1 MKILD
6 NTKSLSTLVSDN
18 SNGLGQI
25 QPLTC
30 TVTEELNGIYELDFT
45 VNVNDKHYNDLK
57 NSGLVKVTVG
67 DGSEQIFRIYKIDEP
82 INMIS
87 SVHCQHITYDLSKVV
102 VKPFTATGAAN
113 IKNQLVSNMLGSY
126 PFSTWTDITN
136 TTSTFTNDI
145 PRYFRE
151 CLGGYE
157 GSVLD
162 VLRPEYEWD
171 NLTVKLHARRG
182 ADNGVRISYGKNLI
196 DYSQEQNNENVYD
209 GVYGYAVVD
218 EVTYKADSY
227 YNKTGATYPRILNV
241 DFSSDYESGQVP
253 TSAELLQKATTYAQ
267 NNSIEVPSI
276 NIKIDFIPLWQT
288 EEYKNILPLER
299 VSLGDTVH
307 VYFDK
312 LNVEASSR
320 VIKTQWN
327 VLTNKYDSIELGDA
341 KANLNT
347 IINDSVSTA
356 VDDAVSQLD
365 IDTSYIESKLDNI
378 TSLIANGLG
387 LRVSTDSQGRIILHN
402 EETIANSQYQYMIT
416 SQGFMMSNDY
426 GQTWNSGWT
435 TSGDAVVNSL
445 ATIVLDALEIHG
457 STITGSV
464 INFGDLTDKYI
475 TAQPYTNGITFDGT
489 GTIRMQPQEAF
500 YINNLTSDGTHYYN
514 RVMMNKNGSVQNN
527 YIEFINY
534 DDLQNYSI
542 ANFIELDAHY
552 YQSSTSEYM
561 NRTIFHNYST
571 ASGTWYEGNYVGLF
585 SYSDRSFM
593 YFYNYKPNVS
603 PDSSTKLIANYWQFT
618 ANSSTNGTYL
628 YNYQLGSNNQANRY
642 QMTSTNTQNNVLII
656 NNKLSSN
663 IMANQ
668 VSLQTI
674 SSGNYM
680 SFANLKSAT
689 EVTTNPGEADYGNR
703 IAMQA
708 TSTSNAMYISNYRPT
723 VDSTLLANRMTFT
736 GTPTGGGSTNSVAIY
751 NYDVDGPNLANS
763 FSMSKSSSTNN
774 VTINVNRGGQNVAFI
789 TMMKSSSNV
798 VSVDIGTTTVPSY
811 EYKGAQIHFRSDGVI
826 NISGVKVQFNGTDK
840 WA

>member
-6 NTKSLSTLVSDN
+6 NTKSLSTLVSDT

-25 QPLTC
+25 QPLSC
-30 TVTEELNGIYELDFT
+30 VVTEELNGIYELDFT

-67 DGSEQIFRIYKIDEP
+67 DGSEQIFRVFKVDEP
-82 INMIS
+82 IAMIS
-87 SVHCQHITYDLSKVV
+87 SFHAQHITYDLSKVV
-102 VKPFTATGAAN
+102 VKPFTATGAVN

-241 DFSSDYESGQVP
+241 DFSSDYESGQIP
-253 TSAELLQKATTYAQ
+253 TPSDLLQKATTYAQ

-327 VLTNKYDSIELGDA
+327 VLTEKYDSIELGDA

-347 IINDSVSTA
+347 IISDSISTA
-356 VDDAVSQLD
+356 VDEAVSNMD
-365 IDTSYIESKLDNI
+365 IDVGYIEEDLNNLADLI
-378 TSLIANGLG
+378 TNGLG
-387 LRVSTDSQGRIILHN
+387 LFVTRDVLIDGSERIVLHNKPDVATSDVLYYIGANGLVVSTDG
-402 EETIANSQYQYMIT
+402 
-416 SQGFMMSNDY
+416 
-426 GQTWNSGWT
+426 GQTWNAGFDSQGN
-435 TSGDAVVNSL
+435 AYFNAL
-445 ATIVLDALEIHG
+445 AANIIRALQIYG
-457 STITGSV
+457 STIT
-464 INFGDLTDKYI
+464 FGDINDKYI
-475 TAQPYTNGITFDGT
+475 TASVYSIDNVAQGVSFDGS
-489 GTIRMQPQEAF
+489 GTVRFRPQEQF
-500 YINNLTSDGTHYYN
+500 LVYN
-514 RVMMNKNGSVQNN
+514 KDPVTNKNYNMIVMNKSGSASQSYV
-527 YIEFINY
+527 ELANY
-534 DDLQNYSI
+534 DDLHNFAMANYLEMDSHAGANNDTNQFYFGNYDTRSGSMVNGNSI
-542 ANFIELDAHY
+542 VMLSSPTTKYVQLNNRQLNNGNNANFLGLSANAEKHELSFFN
-552 YQSSTSEYM
+552 YQFGQT
-561 NRTIFHNYST
+561 
-571 ASGTWYEGNYVGLF
+571 
-585 SYSDRSFM
+585 D
-593 YFYNYKPNVS
+593 K
-603 PDSSTKLIANYWQFT
+603 T
-618 ANSSTNGTYL
+618 ANWV
-628 YNYQLGSNNQANRY
+628 QLL
-642 QMTSTNTQNNVLII
+642 TD
-656 NNKLSSN
+656 
-663 IMANQ
+663 
-668 VSLQTI
+668 
-674 SSGNYM
+674 SSGN
-680 SFANLKSAT
+680 SLN
-689 EVTTNPGEADYGNR
+689 
-703 IAMQA
+703 
-708 TSTSNAMYISNYRPT
+708 
-723 VDSTLLANRMTFT
+723 
-736 GTPTGGGSTNSVAIY
+736 IY
-751 NYDVDGPNLANS
+751 NYDYSNSTVTNSMEMASTKVTTLWSSNDLRLRSAGAVRIYANYTRT
-763 FSMSKSSSTNN
+763 MSNQNDYTVTNGGTQDIWIGGYTVKLQMSSSGKLSLYWGSKRFNITAPS
-774 VTINVNRGGQNVAFI
+774 INVGASANL
-789 TMMKSSSNV
+789 
-798 VSVDIGTTTVPSY
+798 TVTR
-811 EYKGAQIHFRSDGVI
+811 E
-826 NISGVKVQFNGTDK
+826 N
-840 WA
+840 

>member
-6 NTKSLSTLVSDN
+6 NTKSLSTLVADN

-25 QPLTC
+25 QPLSC
-30 TVTEELNGIYELDFT
+30 VVTEELNGIYELDFT
-45 VNVNDKHYNDLK
+45 VNVNDRHYADLK

-102 VKPFTATGAAN
+102 VKPFTATGAVN
-113 IKNQLVSNMLGSY
+113 IKNQLVANMLGSY
-126 PFSTWTDITN
+126 PFSTWTDISN

-182 ADNGVRISYGKNLI
+182 SDNGVRISYGKNLI

-227 YNKTGATYPRILNV
+227 FNKTGATYPRILNV

-276 NIKIDFIPLWQT
+276 NIKIEFVPLWQT

-320 VIKTQWN
+320 VIKTEWN

-356 VDDAVSQLD
+356 VDEAVSNMD
-365 IDTSYIESKLDNI
+365 IDVGYIEDDLNDMAKLI
-378 TSLIANGLG
+378 INGLG
-387 LRVSTDSQGRIILHN
+387 LYFTRESLPSGGYRFYLHN
-402 EETIANSQYQYMIT
+402 EPQLADSDVRYYMSASGLMVT
-416 SQGFMMSNDY
+416 TDG
-426 GQTWNSGWT
+426 GQTWT
-435 TSGDAVVNSL
+435 TGYNPQTGEMILQALS
-445 ATIVLDALEIHG
+445 TITLRALEIYG
-457 STITGSV
+457 STIT
-464 INFGDLTDKYI
+464 FGDINDKYI
-475 TAQPYTNGITFDGT
+475 TASVYSSNNVAQGVSFDGS
-489 GTIRMQPQEAF
+489 GTVRFQPQEQF
-500 YINNLTSDGTHYYN
+500 IVYN
-514 RVMMNKNGSVQNN
+514 KTVGSNSNYNTFVMNKNGSASQNS
-527 YIEFINY
+527 ISLTNY
-534 DDLQNYSI
+534 DDQNSYRS
-542 ANFIELDAHY
+542 ANYINLNAHY
-552 YQSSTSEYM
+552 NSTSNLLSIMNRDTINNVNANSYSLSANGSSTIITMLNNKAGTSSNANVFSLRSDGRNNAFYFRNYQYENPTTIGNEVYAETTTARNYM
-561 NRTIFHNYST
+561 RLINISM
-571 ASGTWYEGNYVGLF
+571 G
-585 SYSDRSFM
+585 
-593 YFYNYKPNVS
+593 
-603 PDSSTKLIANYWQFT
+603 SSATNWANQIEFF
-618 ANSSTNGTYL
+618 AKTNGNEL
-628 YNYQLGSNNQANRY
+628 ILNNYNQSAVPKNY
-642 QMTSTNTQNNVLII
+642 I
-656 NNKLSSN
+656 KLSSIDN
-663 IMANQ
+663 MIHMYSSSDIYIQSGGAVRINSSNTQ
-668 VSLQTI
+668 DVTI
-674 SSGNYM
+674 SSADSLKLSYSKLYFNGERR
-680 SFANLKSAT
+680 NLQF
-689 EVTTNPGEADYGNR
+689 G
-703 IAMQA
+703 
-708 TSTSNAMYISNYRPT
+708 
-723 VDSTLLANRMTFT
+723 
-736 GTPTGGGSTNSVAIY
+736 
-751 NYDVDGPNLANS
+751 
-763 FSMSKSSSTNN
+763 
-774 VTINVNRGGQNVAFI
+774 
-789 TMMKSSSNV
+789 
-798 VSVDIGTTTVPSY
+798 
-811 EYKGAQIHFRSDGVI
+811 SDGIVRWT
-826 NISGVKVQFNGTDK
+826 S
-840 WA
+840 

>member
-6 NTKSLSTLVSDN
+6 NTKSLSTLVSDT

-25 QPLTC
+25 QPLSC
-30 TVTEELNGIYELDFT
+30 VVTEELNGIYELDFT
-45 VNVNDKHYNDLK
+45 VNVNDRHYADLK

-102 VKPFTATGAAN
+102 VKPFTATGAVN

-182 ADNGVRISYGKNLI
+182 SDNGVRISYGKNLI

-320 VIKTQWN
+320 VIKTEWN

-356 VDDAVSQLD
+356 VDEAVSDLD
-365 IDTSYIESKLDNI
+365 IDVGWLDTKAENMFK
-378 TSLIANGLG
+378 LIANGVG
-387 LRVSTDSQGRIILHN
+387 LHITKDSQGRIILHN
-402 EETIANSQYQYMIT
+402 DEDITRSKYQYMIT
-416 SQGFMMSNDY
+416 AQGFMMSDDY
-426 GQTWNSGWT
+426 GQEGSWRSGWT
-435 TSGDAVVNSL
+435 TSGDAYMNSL
-445 ATIVLDALEIHG
+445 
-457 STITGSV
+457 STITLRALDIYGATINGTV
-464 INFGDLTDKYI
+464 INFGDLSDKYI
-475 TAQPYTNGITFDGT
+475 TAQVYTDTNDIPQGVTFDGS
-489 GTIRMQPQEAF
+489 GTVRFRPQTEFLVQNIDADENVF
-500 YINNLTSDGTHYYN
+500 NYFDMHHQSNQNKVNLYNYKYDDTSKSANFISMISNAVNQVFTIGNKNKNVATNPNANQIHMGSFTYSTSMTLSNNNYNAELSSNSLELRSESTFNRTYLRNYTLNGTYNANEFKMVCDSTDGNSISLVNKNNANNIINELQMKSDGT
-514 RVMMNKNGSVQNN
+514 
-527 YIEFINY
+527 
-534 DDLQNYSI
+534 
-542 ANFIELDAHY
+542 
-552 YQSSTSEYM
+552 
-561 NRTIFHNYST
+561 
-571 ASGTWYEGNYVGLF
+571 
-585 SYSDRSFM
+585 
-593 YFYNYKPNVS
+593 
-603 PDSSTKLIANYWQFT
+603 
-618 ANSSTNGTYL
+618 
-628 YNYQLGSNNQANRY
+628 
-642 QMTSTNTQNNVLII
+642 
-656 NNKLSSN
+656 
-663 IMANQ
+663 
-668 VSLQTI
+668 
-674 SSGNYM
+674 
-680 SFANLKSAT
+680 
-689 EVTTNPGEADYGNR
+689 
-703 IAMQA
+703 
-708 TSTSNAMYISNYRPT
+708 
-723 VDSTLLANRMTFT
+723 TLLH
-736 GTPTGGGSTNSVAIY
+736 
-751 NYDVDGPNLANS
+751 
-763 FSMSKSSSTNN
+763 SSSTI
-774 VTINVNRGGQNVAFI
+774 TIKGDGRIDINSAGNQDLRLISADDIHINPQGFIEVNGIYIYFSGGYVRYTSTRSEAI
-789 TMMKSSSNV
+789 PTGYSSAS
-798 VSVDIGTTTVPSY
+798 
-811 EYKGAQIHFRSDGVI
+811 
-826 NISGVKVQFNGTDK
+826 
-840 WA
+840 

>member
-6 NTKSLSTLVSDN
+6 NTKSLSTLVADT

-30 TVTEELNGIYELDFT
+30 VVTEELNGIYELDFT

-102 VKPFTATGAAN
+102 VKPFTATGAVN
-113 IKNQLVSNMLGSY
+113 IKNQLVANMLGSY
-126 PFSTWTDITN
+126 PFSTWTDISN

-157 GSVLD
+157 GSILD

-182 ADNGVRISYGKNLI
+182 SDNGVRISYGKNLI

-347 IINDSVSTA
+347 IISDSISTA

-365 IDTSYIESKLDNI
+365 IDTSYIESKLNNI

-387 LRVSTDSQGRIILHN
+387 LRISTDSQGRIILHN

-416 SQGFMMSNDY
+416 SQGFVMSNDY

-445 ATIVLDALEIHG
+445 ATIVLNALEIHG

-475 TAQPYTNGITFDGT
+475 TAKPYSSGITFDGT
-489 GTIRMQPQEAF
+489 GTIRMQPQEYF
-500 YINNLTSDGTHYYN
+500 YVNNLASDGTHMYN
-514 RVMMNKNGSVQNN
+514 QFIMNKQGSTYNSN
-527 YIEFINY
+527 YVELINR
-534 DDLQNYSI
+534 DDTQNYLL
-542 ANFIELDAHY
+542 ANFIEMDAHY
-552 YQSSTSEYM
+552 NADNTIS
-561 NRTIFHNYST
+561 NRIFFRNYST
-571 ASGTWYEGNYVGLF
+571 ATGTQCQGNYIILSAF
-585 SYSDRSFM
+585 SNSNSM
-593 YFYNYKPNVS
+593 YLNNFKPNQAVS
-603 PDSSTKLIANYWQFT
+603 ASTVYRANHLMFDSSTTSNSTGISNFSYNAERT
-618 ANSSTNGTYL
+618 ANSIYMKSD
-628 YNYQLGSNNQANRY
+628 AD
-642 QMTSTNTQNNVLII
+642 
-656 NNKLSSN
+656 
-663 IMANQ
+663 
-668 VSLQTI
+668 
-674 SSGNYM
+674 GNYINIRNYA
-680 SFANLKSAT
+680 SDSSLVANSIKLESSQITTIWSRNDLRLRSAGA
-689 EVTTNPGEADYGNR
+689 VR
-703 IAMQA
+703 IHANVYEDGTQGSA
-708 TSTSNAMYISNYRPT
+708 GQDVYISGKT
-723 VDSTLLANRMTFT
+723 IKLIKQ
-736 GTPTGGGSTNSVAIY
+736 GGSDAYFSLYTDGTETGKRY
-751 NYDVDGPNLANS
+751 NIVIPSL
-763 FSMSKSSSTNN
+763 
-774 VTINVNRGGQNVAFI
+774 NVNQTGNLQVTRVN
-789 TMMKSSSNV
+789 
-798 VSVDIGTTTVPSY
+798 
-811 EYKGAQIHFRSDGVI
+811 
-826 NISGVKVQFNGTDK
+826 
-840 WA
+840 

>member
-6 NTKSLSTLVSDN
+6 NTKSLSTLVADN

-25 QPLTC
+25 QPLSC
-30 TVTEELNGIYELDFT
+30 VVTEELNGIYELDFT

-102 VKPFTATGAAN
+102 VKPFTATGAVN

-218 EVTYKADSY
+218 EQTYKADSY

-241 DFSSDYESGQVP
+241 DFSSDYESGQIP
-253 TSAELLQKATTYAQ
+253 TPSELLQKATTYAQ

-312 LNVEASSR
+312 LNVEASAR
-320 VIKTQWN
+320 VIKTEWN

-356 VDDAVSQLD
+356 VDEAVSNMD
-365 IDTSYIESKLDNI
+365 IDVGYIEEDLNDMAKLI
-378 TSLIANGLG
+378 INGLG
-387 LRVSTDSQGRIILHN
+387 LYFTRESLPSGGYRFYLHN
-402 EETIANSQYQYMIT
+402 EPQLADSDVRYYMSASGLMVT
-416 SQGFMMSNDY
+416 TDG
-426 GQTWNSGWT
+426 GQTWT
-435 TSGDAVVNSL
+435 TGYNPQTGEMILQALS
-445 ATIVLDALEIHG
+445 TITLRALEIYG
-457 STITGSV
+457 STIT
-464 INFGDLTDKYI
+464 FGDINDKYI
-475 TAQPYTNGITFDGT
+475 TASVYSDSQDNPLGVSFDGSGT
-489 GTIRMQPQEAF
+489 TRFKPQTEFLVQNVDANDNVYNYFDIRHQSNQNRIRLYNYKFDDTTLEANSLSMISNTVNNVFTLANKNKNLTENPSSNTITLASYTAQNAMFLTNYKYNLATSTRANSITLSHTNTYTQANVSNYNFNGDYYGNYLIMNSNATQNYSSLWNGNYNAENKVANQLSLSSYSTTGNSVLLKNCDSNGGTINELEMK
-500 YINNLTSDGTHYYN
+500 SDGTTLLHSTSTITLKGDG
-514 RVMMNKNGSVQNN
+514 R
-527 YIEFINY
+527 IDINSAGNQDLRLISA
-534 DDLQNYSI
+534 DDIHINPQG
-542 ANFIELDAHY
+542 FIEVNGIY
-552 YQSSTSEYM
+552 IYFSGGYVRYTTTRSEA
-561 NRTIFHNYST
+561 I
-571 ASGTWYEGNYVGLF
+571 
-585 SYSDRSFM
+585 
-593 YFYNYKPNVS
+593 
-603 PDSSTKLIANYWQFT
+603 
-618 ANSSTNGTYL
+618 
-628 YNYQLGSNNQANRY
+628 
-642 QMTSTNTQNNVLII
+642 
-656 NNKLSSN
+656 
-663 IMANQ
+663 
-668 VSLQTI
+668 
-674 SSGNYM
+674 
-680 SFANLKSAT
+680 
-689 EVTTNPGEADYGNR
+689 
-703 IAMQA
+703 
-708 TSTSNAMYISNYRPT
+708 
-723 VDSTLLANRMTFT
+723 
-736 GTPTGGGSTNSVAIY
+736 PTGY
-751 NYDVDGPNLANS
+751 
-763 FSMSKSSSTNN
+763 SSAS
-774 VTINVNRGGQNVAFI
+774 
-789 TMMKSSSNV
+789 
-798 VSVDIGTTTVPSY
+798 
-811 EYKGAQIHFRSDGVI
+811 
-826 NISGVKVQFNGTDK
+826 
-840 WA
+840 

>member
-6 NTKSLSTLVSDN
+6 NTKSLSTLVADT

-30 TVTEELNGIYELDFT
+30 VVTEELNGIYELDFT

-102 VKPFTATGAAN
+102 VKPFTATGAVN
-113 IKNQLVSNMLGSY
+113 IKNQLVANMLGSY

-171 NLTVKLHARRG
+171 NLTVKMYARRG
-182 ADNGVRISYGKNLI
+182 ADNGVRIYYGKNLI

-253 TSAELLQKATTYAQ
+253 TANELLQKATTYAQ

-320 VIKTQWN
+320 VIKTEWN
-327 VLTNKYDSIELGDA
+327 VLTQKYDSIELGDA

-347 IINDSVSTA
+347 IINDSVTTA

-365 IDTSYIESKLDNI
+365 IDTSYIESKLTNI

-387 LRVSTDSQGRIILHN
+387 LRVSTDSQNRIILHN

-445 ATIVLDALEIHG
+445 ATIVLNALEING

-464 INFGDLTDKYI
+464 INFGDLSDKYI
-475 TAQPYTNGITFDGT
+475 TAQVYNNSSNVPQGVSFDGS
-489 GTIRMQPQEAF
+489 GTVRFQPQEQFIVNNKAVGSNSNYNVLSMGNNASAG
-500 YINNLTSDGTHYYN
+500 YITLT
-514 RVMMNKNGSVQNN
+514 
-527 YIEFINY
+527 NY
-534 DDLQNYSI
+534 DDLHSYQIANWFYFYSHYGTNSTTNVVGMANYETSTGTRYSANSLYMTATPTQNELTILNYKIGSADQ
-542 ANFIELDAHY
+542 ANFIHLLA
-552 YQSSTSEYM
+552 QSSSITTQILNRNFSNSSYRANYIYM
-561 NRTIFHNYST
+561 N
-571 ASGTWYEGNYVGLF
+571 ASATE
-585 SYSDRSFM
+585 
-593 YFYNYKPNVS
+593 
-603 PDSSTKLIANYWQFT
+603 
-618 ANSSTNGTYL
+618 
-628 YNYQLGSNNQANRY
+628 
-642 QMTSTNTQNNVLII
+642 
-656 NNKLSSN
+656 NKLSIYN
-663 IMANQ
+663 CA
-668 VSLQTI
+668 L
-674 SSGNYM
+674 
-680 SFANLKSAT
+680 
-689 EVTTNPGEADYGNR
+689 
-703 IAMQA
+703 
-708 TSTSNAMYISNYRPT
+708 
-723 VDSTLLANRMTFT
+723 DSE
-736 GTPTGGGSTNSVAIY
+736 TPTNSIVMAS
-751 NYDVDGPNLANS
+751 DL
-763 FSMSKSSSTNN
+763 
-774 VTINVNRGGQNVAFI
+774 
-789 TMMKSSSNV
+789 
-798 VSVDIGTTTVPSY
+798 TTTVWSQNDLRLRS
-811 EYKGAQIHFRSDGVI
+811 KGAIRVFANHTAGAPTGDYINYATGDQDTYIGGYSVKLQCVNRIYLYYGNTRYYLTCNSGDGLVHCT
-826 NISGVKVQFNGTDK
+826 Q
-840 WA
+840 A

>member
-6 NTKSLSTLVSDN
+6 NTKSLSTLVADN

-25 QPLTC
+25 QPLSC
-30 TVTEELNGIYELDFT
+30 VVTEELNGIYELDFT

-102 VKPFTATGAAN
+102 VKPFTATGAVN

-218 EVTYKADSY
+218 EQTYKADSY

-241 DFSSDYESGQVP
+241 DFSSDYESGQIP
-253 TSAELLQKATTYAQ
+253 TPSELLQKATTYAQ

-312 LNVEASSR
+312 LNVEASAR
-320 VIKTQWN
+320 VIKTEWN

-356 VDDAVSQLD
+356 VDEAVSDLD
-365 IDTSYIESKLDNI
+365 IDVGWLDTKAENMFK
-378 TSLIANGLG
+378 LIANGVG
-387 LRVSTDSQGRIILHN
+387 LHITKDSAGRIILHN
-402 EETIANSQYQYMIT
+402 EEDISQSKYQYMIT
-416 SQGFMMSNDY
+416 AQGFMMSDDY
-426 GQTWNSGWT
+426 GQEGSWRSGWT
-435 TSGDAVVNSL
+435 TSGDAYMNSL
-445 ATIVLDALEIHG
+445 STITLRALEIYG
-457 STITGSV
+457 SYIYGTDVQGSR
-464 INFGDLTDKYI
+464 IIFGDPNDTSGKYI
-475 TAQPYTNGITFDGT
+475 TAQQYDADGDTNYDGVSFDGT
-489 GTIRMQPQEAF
+489 GYVRFQPQEQF
-500 YINNLTSDGTHYYN
+500 IVNNLDGNSNLLNEFVMGSSGNNSTPFITLKNYDPTNDALANAINMDTRLQDTQSNYYN
-514 RVMMNKNGSVQNN
+514 QLSLENYETTTGTEILGNRVVLKALASTNKISLEN
-527 YIEFINY
+527 YQIG
-534 DDLQNYSI
+534 
-542 ANFIELDAHY
+542 
-552 YQSSTSEYM
+552 SSTQLANEFSMYQNSSNNNRMITLANHALTSGGYDYM
-561 NRTIFHNYST
+561 PNQVQIST
-571 ASGTWYEGNYVGLF
+571 NANNSKNQI
-585 SYSDRSFM
+585 M
-593 YFYNYKPNVS
+593 FYNYK
-603 PDSSTKLIANYWQFT
+603 Y
-618 ANSSTNGTYL
+618 
-628 YNYQLGSNNQANRY
+628 GSQSQAN
-642 QMTSTNTQNNVLII
+642 V
-656 NNKLSSN
+656 
-663 IMANQ
+663 
-668 VSLQTI
+668 I
-674 SSGNYM
+674 SMEGTPMNGGG
-680 SFANLKSAT
+680 T
-689 EVTTNPGEADYGNR
+689 NR
-703 IAMQA
+703 IE
-708 TSTSNAMYISNYRPT
+708 IS
-723 VDSTLLANRMTFT
+723 
-736 GTPTGGGSTNSVAIY
+736 
-751 NYDVDGPNLANS
+751 NYDVDGGNVSNV
-763 FSMSKSSSTNN
+763 FTMSKSTSENH
-774 VTINVNRGGQNVAFI
+774 IQLKLNRGGS
-789 TMMKSSSNV
+789 T
-798 VSVDIGTTTVPSY
+798 IG
-811 EYKGAQIHFRSDGVI
+811 QIHMQKASDNVI
-826 NISGVKVQFNGTDK
+826 SISLQINGSSTYGYTGCSIRLNTNGQVQINGNTLSFSGGYVRYS
-840 WA
+840 

>member
-25 QPLTC
+25 QPLSC

-102 VKPFTATGAAN
+102 VKPFTATGAVN

-182 ADNGVRISYGKNLI
+182 SDNGVRISYGKNLI

-320 VIKTQWN
+320 VIKTVWN

-347 IINDSVSTA
+347 IISDSVSTA
-356 VDDAVSQLD
+356 VDEAVSNMD
-365 IDTSYIESKLDNI
+365 IDVGYIEDDLNDMAKLI
-378 TSLIANGLG
+378 INGLG
-387 LRVSTDSQGRIILHN
+387 LYFTRESLPSGGYRFYLHN
-402 EETIANSQYQYMIT
+402 APQLADSDVRYYMSASGLMVT
-416 SQGFMMSNDY
+416 TDG
-426 GQTWNSGWT
+426 GQTWT
-435 TSGDAVVNSL
+435 TGYNPQTGEMILQALS
-445 ATIVLDALEIHG
+445 TITLRALEIYG
-457 STITGSV
+457 STIT
-464 INFGDLTDKYI
+464 FGDINDKYI
-475 TAQPYTNGITFDGT
+475 TASVYTDSQDNPLGVSFDGSGT
-489 GTIRMQPQEAF
+489 TRFKPQTEFSVQNVDANDNVYNYFDIRHQSNQNRIRLYNYKFDDTTLEANSLSMISNTVNNVFTLANKNKNLTENPSSNTITLASYTAQNAMFLTNYKYNLATSTRANSITLSHTNTYTQANVSNYNFNGDYYGNYLIMNSNATQNYSSLWNGNYNAENKVANQLSLSSYSTTGNSVLLKNCDSNGGTINELEMK
-500 YINNLTSDGTHYYN
+500 SDGTTLLHSTSTITLKGDG
-514 RVMMNKNGSVQNN
+514 R
-527 YIEFINY
+527 IDINSAGNQDLRLISA
-534 DDLQNYSI
+534 DDIHINPQG
-542 ANFIELDAHY
+542 FIEVNGIY
-552 YQSSTSEYM
+552 IYFSGGYVRYTTTRSEA
-561 NRTIFHNYST
+561 I
-571 ASGTWYEGNYVGLF
+571 
-585 SYSDRSFM
+585 
-593 YFYNYKPNVS
+593 
-603 PDSSTKLIANYWQFT
+603 
-618 ANSSTNGTYL
+618 
-628 YNYQLGSNNQANRY
+628 
-642 QMTSTNTQNNVLII
+642 
-656 NNKLSSN
+656 
-663 IMANQ
+663 
-668 VSLQTI
+668 
-674 SSGNYM
+674 
-680 SFANLKSAT
+680 
-689 EVTTNPGEADYGNR
+689 
-703 IAMQA
+703 
-708 TSTSNAMYISNYRPT
+708 
-723 VDSTLLANRMTFT
+723 
-736 GTPTGGGSTNSVAIY
+736 PTGY
-751 NYDVDGPNLANS
+751 
-763 FSMSKSSSTNN
+763 SSAS
-774 VTINVNRGGQNVAFI
+774 
-789 TMMKSSSNV
+789 
-798 VSVDIGTTTVPSY
+798 
-811 EYKGAQIHFRSDGVI
+811 
-826 NISGVKVQFNGTDK
+826 
-840 WA
+840 

>member
-6 NTKSLSTLVSDN
+6 NTKSLSTLVSDT

-25 QPLTC
+25 QPLSC

-45 VNVNDKHYNDLK
+45 VNVNDRHYADLK

-102 VKPFTATGAAN
+102 VKPFTATGAVN

-218 EVTYKADSY
+218 EQTYKADSY

-241 DFSSDYESGQVP
+241 DFSSDYESGQIP
-253 TSAELLQKATTYAQ
+253 TPSELLQKATTYAQ

-356 VDDAVSQLD
+356 VDEAVSNMD
-365 IDTSYIESKLDNI
+365 IDVGYIEEDLNNLADLI
-378 TSLIANGLG
+378 TNGLG
-387 LRVSTDSQGRIILHN
+387 LFVTRDVLIDGSERIVLHNKPRLIDSDVWYYIGANGLVVSTDG
-402 EETIANSQYQYMIT
+402 
-416 SQGFMMSNDY
+416 
-426 GQTWNSGWT
+426 GQTWNAGFDSQGN
-435 TSGDAVVNSL
+435 AYFNAL
-445 ATIVLDALEIHG
+445 AANIIRALQIYG
-457 STITGSV
+457 STIT
-464 INFGDLTDKYI
+464 FGDINDKYI
-475 TAQPYTNGITFDGT
+475 TASVYSIDNVAQGVSFDGS
-489 GTIRMQPQEAF
+489 GTVRFRPQEQF
-500 YINNLTSDGTHYYN
+500 LVYN
-514 RVMMNKNGSVQNN
+514 KDPVTNKNYNMIVMNKSGSASQSYV
-527 YIEFINY
+527 ELANY
-534 DDLQNYSI
+534 DDLHNFAMANYLEMDSHAGANNDTNQFYFGNYDTRSGSMVNGNSI
-542 ANFIELDAHY
+542 VMLSSPTTKYVQLNNRQLNNGNNANFLGLSANAEKHELSFFN
-552 YQSSTSEYM
+552 YQFGQT
-561 NRTIFHNYST
+561 
-571 ASGTWYEGNYVGLF
+571 
-585 SYSDRSFM
+585 D
-593 YFYNYKPNVS
+593 K
-603 PDSSTKLIANYWQFT
+603 T
-618 ANSSTNGTYL
+618 ANWV
-628 YNYQLGSNNQANRY
+628 QLL
-642 QMTSTNTQNNVLII
+642 TD
-656 NNKLSSN
+656 
-663 IMANQ
+663 
-668 VSLQTI
+668 
-674 SSGNYM
+674 SSGN
-680 SFANLKSAT
+680 SLN
-689 EVTTNPGEADYGNR
+689 
-703 IAMQA
+703 
-708 TSTSNAMYISNYRPT
+708 
-723 VDSTLLANRMTFT
+723 
-736 GTPTGGGSTNSVAIY
+736 IY
-751 NYDVDGPNLANS
+751 NYDYSNATVTNSMEMASTKITTLWSSNDLRLRSAGAVRIYANYTRT
-763 FSMSKSSSTNN
+763 MANQNDYTVTNGGTQDIWIGGYTVKLQMSSSGKLSLYWGSKRFNITAPS
-774 VTINVNRGGQNVAFI
+774 INVGASANL
-789 TMMKSSSNV
+789 
-798 VSVDIGTTTVPSY
+798 TVTR
-811 EYKGAQIHFRSDGVI
+811 E
-826 NISGVKVQFNGTDK
+826 N
-840 WA
+840 

>member
-6 NTKSLSTLVSDN
+6 NTKSLSTLVADN

-25 QPLTC
+25 QPLSC
-30 TVTEELNGIYELDFT
+30 VVTEELNGIYELDFT

-102 VKPFTATGAAN
+102 VKPFTATGAVN
-113 IKNQLVSNMLGSY
+113 IKNQLVANMLGSY

-227 YNKTGATYPRILNV
+227 FNKTGATYPRILNV

-356 VDDAVSQLD
+356 VDEAVSNMD
-365 IDTSYIESKLDNI
+365 IDVGYIESDLNDLGKLI
-378 TSLIANGLG
+378 INGLG
-387 LRVSTDSQGRIILHN
+387 LYFTREALPSGGYRFYLHN
-402 EETIANSQYQYMIT
+402 APELADSDVRYYMSASGLMVT
-416 SQGFMMSNDY
+416 TDG
-426 GQTWNSGWT
+426 GQTWT
-435 TSGDAVVNSL
+435 TGYDPQTGEMILQALS
-445 ATIVLDALEIHG
+445 TITLRALEIYG
-457 STITGSV
+457 STIT
-464 INFGDLTDKYI
+464 FGDINDKYI
-475 TAQPYTNGITFDGT
+475 TASVYSDSQDNPLGVSFDGSGT
-489 GTIRMQPQEAF
+489 TRFKPQTEFLVQNVDANDNVYNYFDIHHQSNQNRIRLYNYKFDDTTLEANSLSMTSNTVNNYFSLANKNKNFTENPSSNTITLASYTAQNAMFLTNYKYDLATATRANSITLSHTNTYTQANVSNYNFNGDYYGNYLIMNSNATQNYSSLWNGNYNAENKVANQLSLSSYSTTGNSVLLKNCDSNGGTINELEMK
-500 YINNLTSDGTHYYN
+500 SDGTTLLHSTSTITLKGDG
-514 RVMMNKNGSVQNN
+514 R
-527 YIEFINY
+527 IDINSAGNQDLRLISA
-534 DDLQNYSI
+534 DDIHINPQG
-542 ANFIELDAHY
+542 FIEVNGIY
-552 YQSSTSEYM
+552 IY
-561 NRTIFHNYST
+561 F
-571 ASGTWYEGNYVGLF
+571 SGGYV
-585 SYSDRSFM
+585 
-593 YFYNYKPNVS
+593 
-603 PDSSTKLIANYWQFT
+603 
-618 ANSSTNGTYL
+618 
-628 YNYQLGSNNQANRY
+628 RY
-642 QMTSTNTQNNVLII
+642 TSTR
-656 NNKLSSN
+656 S
-663 IMANQ
+663 
-668 VSLQTI
+668 
-674 SSGNYM
+674 
-680 SFANLKSAT
+680 
-689 EVTTNPGEADYGNR
+689 EA
-703 IAMQA
+703 I
-708 TSTSNAMYISNYRPT
+708 
-723 VDSTLLANRMTFT
+723 
-736 GTPTGGGSTNSVAIY
+736 PTGY
-751 NYDVDGPNLANS
+751 
-763 FSMSKSSSTNN
+763 SSAS
-774 VTINVNRGGQNVAFI
+774 
-789 TMMKSSSNV
+789 
-798 VSVDIGTTTVPSY
+798 
-811 EYKGAQIHFRSDGVI
+811 
-826 NISGVKVQFNGTDK
+826 
-840 WA
+840 

>member
-6 NTKSLSTLVSDN
+6 NTKSLSTLVSDT

-25 QPLTC
+25 QPLSC
-30 TVTEELNGIYELDFT
+30 VVTEELNGIYELDFT
-45 VNVNDKHYNDLK
+45 VNVNDRHYADLK

-102 VKPFTATGAAN
+102 VKPFTATGAVN

-182 ADNGVRISYGKNLI
+182 SDNGVRISYGKNLI

-320 VIKTQWN
+320 VIKTEWN

-356 VDDAVSQLD
+356 VDEAVSDLD
-365 IDTSYIESKLDNI
+365 IDVGWLDTKAENMFK
-378 TSLIANGLG
+378 LIANGVG
-387 LRVSTDSQGRIILHN
+387 LHITKDSQGRIILHN
-402 EETIANSQYQYMIT
+402 DEDITQSKYQYMIT
-416 SQGFMMSNDY
+416 AQGFMMSDDY
-426 GQTWNSGWT
+426 GQEGSWRSGWT
-435 TSGDAVVNSL
+435 TSGDAYMNSL
-445 ATIVLDALEIHG
+445 
-457 STITGSV
+457 STITLRALDIYGATINGTV
-464 INFGDLTDKYI
+464 INFGDLSDKYI
-475 TAQPYTNGITFDGT
+475 TAQVYTDTNDIPQGVTFDGS
-489 GTIRMQPQEAF
+489 GTVRFRPQTEFLVQNIDADENVF
-500 YINNLTSDGTHYYN
+500 NYFDMHHQSNQNKVNLYNYKYDDTSKSANFISMISNAVNQVFTIGNKNKNVATNPNANQIHMGSFTYSTSMTLSNNNYNAELSSNSLELRSESTFNRTYLRNYTLNGTYNANEFKMVCDSTDGNSISLVNKNNANNIINELQMKSDGT
-514 RVMMNKNGSVQNN
+514 
-527 YIEFINY
+527 
-534 DDLQNYSI
+534 
-542 ANFIELDAHY
+542 
-552 YQSSTSEYM
+552 
-561 NRTIFHNYST
+561 
-571 ASGTWYEGNYVGLF
+571 
-585 SYSDRSFM
+585 
-593 YFYNYKPNVS
+593 
-603 PDSSTKLIANYWQFT
+603 
-618 ANSSTNGTYL
+618 
-628 YNYQLGSNNQANRY
+628 
-642 QMTSTNTQNNVLII
+642 
-656 NNKLSSN
+656 
-663 IMANQ
+663 
-668 VSLQTI
+668 
-674 SSGNYM
+674 
-680 SFANLKSAT
+680 
-689 EVTTNPGEADYGNR
+689 
-703 IAMQA
+703 
-708 TSTSNAMYISNYRPT
+708 
-723 VDSTLLANRMTFT
+723 TLLH
-736 GTPTGGGSTNSVAIY
+736 
-751 NYDVDGPNLANS
+751 
-763 FSMSKSSSTNN
+763 SSSTI
-774 VTINVNRGGQNVAFI
+774 TIKGDGRIDINSAGNQDLRLISADDIHINPQGFIEVNGIYIYFSGGYVRYTSTRSEAI
-789 TMMKSSSNV
+789 PTGYSSAS
-798 VSVDIGTTTVPSY
+798 
-811 EYKGAQIHFRSDGVI
+811 
-826 NISGVKVQFNGTDK
+826 
-840 WA
+840 

>member
-6 NTKSLSTLVSDN
+6 NTKSLSTLVSDT

-25 QPLTC
+25 QLLSC
-30 TVTEELNGIYELDFT
+30 VVTEELNGIYELDFT

-102 VKPFTATGAAN
+102 VKPFTATGAVN

-253 TSAELLQKATTYAQ
+253 TSAELLQKATNYAQ

-347 IINDSVSTA
+347 IINDSVTTA
-356 VDDAVSQLD
+356 VDEAVSNMD
-365 IDTSYIESKLDNI
+365 IDVGYIEEDLNNLADLI
-378 TSLIANGLG
+378 TNGLG
-387 LRVSTDSQGRIILHN
+387 LFVTRDVLIDGSERIVLHNKPRLIDSDVWYYIGANGLVVSTDG
-402 EETIANSQYQYMIT
+402 
-416 SQGFMMSNDY
+416 
-426 GQTWNSGWT
+426 GQTWNAGFDSQGN
-435 TSGDAVVNSL
+435 AYFNAL
-445 ATIVLDALEIHG
+445 AANIIRALQIYG
-457 STITGSV
+457 STIT
-464 INFGDLTDKYI
+464 FGDINDKYI
-475 TAQPYTNGITFDGT
+475 TASVYTNTSNVAQGVSFDGS
-489 GTIRMQPQEAF
+489 GTVRFQPQEQF
-500 YINNLTSDGTHYYN
+500 VVNNKAVGSSYN
-514 RVMMNKNGSVQNN
+514 YNQFTMASNGSYSQSYVQL
-527 YIEFINY
+527 INY
-534 DDLQNYSI
+534 DDLHGYPI
-542 ANFIELDAHY
+542 ANYLEMDA
-552 YQSSTSEYM
+552 QTES
-561 NRTIFHNYST
+561 NNDVNQLFF
-571 ASGTWYEGNYVGLF
+571 GNYETSTGTQESGNSVVLRSTPSYKSIYMYNRQAGNGNNANAF
-585 SYSDRSFM
+585 SMLADASKHDLS
-593 YFYNYKPNVS
+593 FYNY
-603 PDSSTKLIANYWQFT
+603 QFGQTEKT
-618 ANSSTNGTYL
+618 ANWVQLITN
-628 YNYQLGSNNQANRY
+628 
-642 QMTSTNTQNNVLII
+642 
-656 NNKLSSN
+656 
-663 IMANQ
+663 
-668 VSLQTI
+668 
-674 SSGNYM
+674 SSGNSLNIYNY
-680 SFANLKSAT
+680 SSSASSITNSMEMAST
-689 EVTTNPGEADYGNR
+689 EVTT
-703 IAMQA
+703 
-708 TSTSNAMYISNYRPT
+708 
-723 VDSTLLANRMTFT
+723 LW
-736 GTPTGGGSTNSVAIY
+736 
-751 NYDVDGPNLANS
+751 
-763 FSMSKSSSTNN
+763 SSSDLRLRSGGAVRIYANYGRTYQNYNDYTVTN
-774 VTINVNRGGQNVAFI
+774 GGTQDVW
-789 TMMKSSSNV
+789 
-798 VSVDIGTTTVPSY
+798 IGGYTVKLQMSASGMLSLYWGSQRFNISVPSISV
-811 EYKGAQIHFRSDGVI
+811 GASANLTVTRA
-826 NISGVKVQFNGTDK
+826 N
-840 WA
+840 

>member
-25 QPLTC
+25 QPLSC

-102 VKPFTATGAAN
+102 VKPFTATGAVN

-227 YNKTGATYPRILNV
+227 FNKTGATYPRILNV

-307 VYFDK
+307 VFFDK

-347 IINDSVSTA
+347 IINDSVTTA
-356 VDDAVSQLD
+356 VDDAVSDLD
-365 IDTSYIESKLDNI
+365 IDVGWLDTKAENMFK
-378 TSLIANGLG
+378 LIANGVG
-387 LRVSTDSQGRIILHN
+387 LHITKDSAGRIILHN
-402 EETIANSQYQYMIT
+402 EEYISRSKYQYMIT
-416 SQGFMMSNDY
+416 AQGFMMSDDY
-426 GQTWNSGWT
+426 GQEGSWRSGWT
-435 TSGDAVVNSL
+435 TSGDAYMNSL
-445 ATIVLDALEIHG
+445 
-457 STITGSV
+457 STITLRALDIYGATINGTV
-464 INFGDLTDKYI
+464 INFGDLADKYI
-475 TAQPYTNGITFDGT
+475 TAKAYNNTSNVPQGITFDGS
-489 GTIRMQPQEAF
+489 GTVRFRPQSEF
-500 YINNLTSDGTHYYN
+500 LVQNVGSNDEVYNYFDMHHQSNQNRIYLENYRYNNTSLLANAITMLSNTNYHSLTIL
-514 RVMMNKNGSVQNN
+514 NKNRNLSEDKN
-527 YIEFINY
+527 
-534 DDLQNYSI
+534 
-542 ANFIELDAHY
+542 ANQIHM
-552 YQSSTSEYM
+552 T
-561 NRTIFHNYST
+561 
-571 ASGTWYEGNYVGLF
+571 V
-585 SYSDRSFM
+585 
-593 YFYNYKPNVS
+593 
-603 PDSSTKLIANYWQFT
+603 SSTKAQML
-618 ANSSTNGTYL
+618 L
-628 YNYQLGSNNQANRY
+628 SNNRY
-642 QMTSTNTQNNVLII
+642 NGDYSGNSMYLQTNASGNTFTVSNYIADSTAIGNQLVLKTESSGSSVEILNKDSSRNNTNSLVMSSDKITTLW
-656 NNKLSSN
+656 SSN
-663 IMANQ
+663 D
-668 VSLQTI
+668 LRLY
-674 SSGNYM
+674 SSGAVRINANTNASGGNTGSSQDIHLTCQTLHVYYYGQI
-680 SFANLKSAT
+680 SFHDGGVSGTRRNL
-689 EVTTNPGEADYGNR
+689 
-703 IAMQA
+703 
-708 TSTSNAMYISNYRPT
+708 
-723 VDSTLLANRMTFT
+723 
-736 GTPTGGGSTNSVAIY
+736 
-751 NYDVDGPNLANS
+751 S
-763 FSMSKSSSTNN
+763 F
-774 VTINVNRGGQNVAFI
+774 G
-789 TMMKSSSNV
+789 
-798 VSVDIGTTTVPSY
+798 
-811 EYKGAQIHFRSDGVI
+811 SDGIVRWT
-826 NISGVKVQFNGTDK
+826 S
-840 WA
+840 

>member
-6 NTKSLSTLVSDN
+6 NTKSLSTLVSDT

-25 QPLTC
+25 QPLSC
-30 TVTEELNGIYELDFT
+30 VVTEELNGIYELDFT

-67 DGSEQIFRIYKIDEP
+67 DGSEQIFRVFKVDEP
-82 INMIS
+82 IAMVS
-87 SVHCQHITYDLSKVV
+87 SFHAQHITYDLSKVV
-102 VKPFTATGAAN
+102 VKPFTATGAVN

-182 ADNGVRISYGKNLI
+182 SDNGVRISYGKNLI

-218 EVTYKADSY
+218 ETTYKADSY

-320 VIKTQWN
+320 VIKTEWN
-327 VLTNKYDSIELGDA
+327 VLTEKYDSIELGDA

-356 VDDAVSQLD
+356 VDEAVSDLD
-365 IDTSYIESKLDNI
+365 IDVGWLDTKAENMFK
-378 TSLIANGLG
+378 LIANGVG
-387 LRVSTDSQGRIILHN
+387 LHITKDSAGRIILHN
-402 EETIANSQYQYMIT
+402 EEDISQSKYQYMIT
-416 SQGFMMSNDY
+416 AQGFMMSDDY
-426 GQTWNSGWT
+426 GQEGSWRSGWT
-435 TSGDAVVNSL
+435 TSGDAYMNSL
-445 ATIVLDALEIHG
+445 
-457 STITGSV
+457 STITLRALDIYGATINGTV
-464 INFGDLTDKYI
+464 INFGDLSDKYI
-475 TAQPYTNGITFDGT
+475 TAQVYTDTNDIPQGVTFDGS
-489 GTIRMQPQEAF
+489 GTVRFRPQTEFLVQNIDADENVF
-500 YINNLTSDGTHYYN
+500 NYFDMHHQSNQNKVNLYNYKYDDTSKSANFISMISNAVNQVFTIGNKNKNVATNPNANQIHMGSFTYSTSMTLSNNNYNAELSSNSLELRSESTFNRTYLRNYTLNGTYNANEFKMVCDSTDGNSISLVNKNNANNIINELQMKSDGT
-514 RVMMNKNGSVQNN
+514 
-527 YIEFINY
+527 
-534 DDLQNYSI
+534 
-542 ANFIELDAHY
+542 
-552 YQSSTSEYM
+552 
-561 NRTIFHNYST
+561 
-571 ASGTWYEGNYVGLF
+571 
-585 SYSDRSFM
+585 
-593 YFYNYKPNVS
+593 
-603 PDSSTKLIANYWQFT
+603 
-618 ANSSTNGTYL
+618 
-628 YNYQLGSNNQANRY
+628 
-642 QMTSTNTQNNVLII
+642 
-656 NNKLSSN
+656 
-663 IMANQ
+663 
-668 VSLQTI
+668 
-674 SSGNYM
+674 
-680 SFANLKSAT
+680 
-689 EVTTNPGEADYGNR
+689 
-703 IAMQA
+703 
-708 TSTSNAMYISNYRPT
+708 
-723 VDSTLLANRMTFT
+723 TLLH
-736 GTPTGGGSTNSVAIY
+736 
-751 NYDVDGPNLANS
+751 
-763 FSMSKSSSTNN
+763 SSSTI
-774 VTINVNRGGQNVAFI
+774 TIKGDGRIDINSAGNQDLRLISADDIHINPTGFIEVNGIYIYFSGGYVRYTSTRSEAI
-789 TMMKSSSNV
+789 PTGYSSAS
-798 VSVDIGTTTVPSY
+798 
-811 EYKGAQIHFRSDGVI
+811 
-826 NISGVKVQFNGTDK
+826 
-840 WA
+840 

>member
-6 NTKSLSTLVSDN
+6 NTKSLSTLVADN

-25 QPLTC
+25 QPLSC
-30 TVTEELNGIYELDFT
+30 VVTEELNGIYELDFA

-67 DGSEQIFRIYKIDEP
+67 DGSEQIFRVFKVDEP
-82 INMIS
+82 IAMIS
-87 SVHCQHITYDLSKVV
+87 SFHAQHITYDLSKVV
-102 VKPFTATGAAN
+102 VKPFTATGAVN

-347 IINDSVSTA
+347 IISDSISTA
-356 VDDAVSQLD
+356 VDEAVSNMD
-365 IDTSYIESKLDNI
+365 IDVGYIEEDLNNLADLI
-378 TSLIANGLG
+378 TNGLG
-387 LRVSTDSQGRIILHN
+387 LFVTRDVLIDGSERIVLHNKPRLIDSDVWYYIGANGLVVSTDG
-402 EETIANSQYQYMIT
+402 
-416 SQGFMMSNDY
+416 
-426 GQTWNSGWT
+426 GQTWNAGFDSQGN
-435 TSGDAVVNSL
+435 AYFNAL
-445 ATIVLDALEIHG
+445 AANIIRALQIYG
-457 STITGSV
+457 STIT
-464 INFGDLTDKYI
+464 FGDINDKYI
-475 TAQPYTNGITFDGT
+475 TASVYSNSSNVAQGVSFDGS
-489 GTIRMQPQEAF
+489 GTVRFQPQEQF
-500 YINNLTSDGTHYYN
+500 LVYN
-514 RVMMNKNGSVQNN
+514 KDPDSNKSFNMFIMNRRGQNSN
-527 YIEFINY
+527 YLSLDNY
-534 DDLQNYSI
+534 DDTQNFLLANRIQEQAHNTAGTNVVNDIIIQNY
-542 ANFIELDAHY
+542 A
-552 YQSSTSEYM
+552 
-561 NRTIFHNYST
+561 T
-571 ASGTWYEGNYVGLF
+571 ASGTQYLGNNFSMYAYETSNLAYIRNYLP
-585 SYSDRSFM
+585 
-593 YFYNYKPNVS
+593 K
-603 PDSSTKLIANYWQFT
+603 SSTY
-618 ANSSTNGTYL
+618 
-628 YNYQLGSNNQANRY
+628 QAN
-642 QMTSTNTQNNVLII
+642 NI
-656 NNKLSSN
+656 N
-663 IMANQ
+663 
-668 VSLQTI
+668 
-674 SSGNYM
+674 
-680 SFANLKSAT
+680 
-689 EVTTNPGEADYGNR
+689 
-703 IAMQA
+703 
-708 TSTSNAMYISNYRPT
+708 
-723 VDSTLLANRMTFT
+723 FT
-736 GTPTGGGSTNSVAIY
+736 GTETNTSLGLA
-751 NYDVDGPNLANS
+751 NYKYDASGVANS
-763 FSMSKSSSTNN
+763 FVLSHTSTYTQANFINRNFNSTTMGNYFMMNSNATQNFSTFWNGQLNAERVANQLKLKADATDGNSVSIENYDANYNLINELQMSSNGTTTLHSSSTIMIKGDGRID
-774 VTINVNRGGQNVAFI
+774 INSAGNQDLRLMSADDIHINPQGFIEVNGIYIYFRGGYVRY
-789 TMMKSSSNV
+789 
-798 VSVDIGTTTVPSY
+798 TTT
-811 EYKGAQIHFRSDGVI
+811 RSEAIPTGY
-826 NISGVKVQFNGTDK
+826 SS
-840 WA
+840 AS

>member
-6 NTKSLSTLVSDN
+6 NTKSLSTLVADN

-25 QPLTC
+25 QPLSC

-102 VKPFTATGAAN
+102 VKPFTATGAVN

-227 YNKTGATYPRILNV
+227 FNKTGATYPRILNV

-320 VIKTQWN
+320 VIKTEWN

-356 VDDAVSQLD
+356 VDEAVSDLD
-365 IDTSYIESKLDNI
+365 IDVGWLDTKAENMFK
-378 TSLIANGLG
+378 LIANGVG
-387 LRVSTDSQGRIILHN
+387 LHITKDSQGRIILHN
-402 EETIANSQYQYMIT
+402 DEDISQSKYQYMIT
-416 SQGFMMSNDY
+416 AQGFMMSDDY
-426 GQTWNSGWT
+426 GQEGSWRSGWT
-435 TSGDAVVNSL
+435 TSGDAYMNSL
-445 ATIVLDALEIHG
+445 STITLRALDVYA
-457 STITGSV
+457 STITGTI
-464 INFGDLTDKYI
+464 INFGDLSDKYI
-475 TAQPYTNGITFDGT
+475 TAQSFDSDGDDVVDGVSFDGNGYVRFQPHESFVVDNLNSSDQVLNEFFMNGDT
-489 GTIRMQPQEAF
+489 TENIILLENHNFTYPTVMANRFRLRSTSTTNAISMYNFKNDSVEKYANSISMLHRTTESTMTLTNYHYENGTQ
-500 YINNLTSDGTHYYN
+500 SS
-514 RVMMNKNGSVQNN
+514 VNK
-527 YIEFINY
+527 
-534 DDLQNYSI
+534 
-542 ANFIELDAHY
+542 IELK
-552 YQSSTSEYM
+552 S
-561 NRTIFHNYST
+561 
-571 ASGTWYEGNYVGLF
+571 
-585 SYSDRSFM
+585 
-593 YFYNYKPNVS
+593 
-603 PDSSTKLIANYWQFT
+603 
-618 ANSSTNGTYL
+618 
-628 YNYQLGSNNQANRY
+628 LGSGVDQG
-642 QMTSTNTQNNVLII
+642 SII
-656 NNKLSSN
+656 NIVN
-663 IMANQ
+663 
-668 VSLQTI
+668 
-674 SSGNYM
+674 
-680 SFANLKSAT
+680 SA
-689 EVTTNPGEADYGNR
+689 Y
-703 IAMQA
+703 
-708 TSTSNAMYISNYRPT
+708 S
-723 VDSTLLANRMTFT
+723 
-736 GTPTGGGSTNSVAIY
+736 GGSTT
-751 NYDVDGPNLANS
+751 D
-763 FSMSKSSSTNN
+763 TN
-774 VTINVNRGGQNVAFI
+774 RL
-789 TMMKSSSNV
+789 MMKSDKTTTFWSSNDMRV
-798 VSVDIGTTTVPSY
+798 RSAGAVRIYANIDFNNQTGDYNTSPNGATQDIYLGGYSV
-811 EYKGAQIHFRSDGVI
+811 KLQAQQGGKIYLYWGSSRYYLGLGQV
-826 NISGVKVQFNGTDK
+826 NGTNVVT
-840 WA
+840 WTSNSN

>member
-6 NTKSLSTLVSDN
+6 NTKSLSTLVSDT

-30 TVTEELNGIYELDFT
+30 VVTEELNGIYELDFT

-102 VKPFTATGAAN
+102 VKPFTATGAVN

-182 ADNGVRISYGKNLI
+182 ADNGVRISYGKNII

-227 YNKTGATYPRILNV
+227 FNKTGATYPRILNV

-253 TSAELLQKATTYAQ
+253 SSAELLQKATTYAQ

-347 IINDSVSTA
+347 IISDSISTA

-365 IDTSYIESKLDNI
+365 IDTSYIESKLNNI

-416 SQGFMMSNDY
+416 SQGFVMSNDY

-445 ATIVLDALEIHG
+445 ATIVLNALEIHG
-457 STITGSV
+457 STITGSI

-475 TAQPYTNGITFDGT
+475 TAKPFTNGITFDGT
-489 GTIRMQPQEAF
+489 GTIRMQPQEYF
-500 YINNLTSDGTHYYN
+500 YVNNLASDGTHMYN
-514 RVMMNKNGSVQNN
+514 QIVMNKQGSTYNSNLV
-527 YIEFINY
+527 ELINY
-534 DDLQNYSI
+534 DDTQNYLT
-542 ANFIELDAHY
+542 ANFIEMDAHMNEGGVVY
-552 YQSSTSEYM
+552 
-561 NRTIFHNYST
+561 NRTIFNNYST
-571 ASGTWYEGNYVGLF
+571 NTGTQYNGNYFGLF
-585 SYSDRSFM
+585 AGSTYNTSRFN
-593 YFYNYKPNVS
+593 NYKLNQVPNNS
-603 PDSSTKLIANYWQFT
+603 PLVANTLLLNTNSTDNRTRAQLVNKNFQSDQDANYLTLNSTASQNTTWLYNRHTDTDQT
-618 ANSSTNGTYL
+618 ANGIYMYSLKTSSK
-628 YNYQLGSNNQANRY
+628 NYMEIFNRGFEYGGNANE
-642 QMTSTNTQNNVLII
+642 I
-656 NNKLSSN
+656 KLSSD
-663 IMANQ
+663 
-668 VSLQTI
+668 T
-674 SSGNYM
+674 SGNTFELNNRDGSNIVTNELKM
-680 SFANLKSAT
+680 SSDKT
-689 EVTTNPGEADYGNR
+689 
-703 IAMQA
+703 
-708 TSTSNAMYISNYRPT
+708 
-723 VDSTLLANRMTFT
+723 TLLWSGNDLKLWSQGAVRIVANTSLG
-736 GTPTGGGSTNSVAIY
+736 GTTGGTQDILLHGKTIKLIKNGDGEFSIYSGASETNSSRWNLVI
-751 NYDVDGPNLANS
+751 PNLSVGQTGNLQ
-763 FSMSKSSSTNN
+763 
-774 VTINVNRGGQNVAFI
+774 VTRVR
-789 TMMKSSSNV
+789 
-798 VSVDIGTTTVPSY
+798 
-811 EYKGAQIHFRSDGVI
+811 
-826 NISGVKVQFNGTDK
+826 
-840 WA
+840 

>member
-30 TVTEELNGIYELDFT
+30 VVTEELNGIYELDFT

-102 VKPFTATGAAN
+102 VKPFTATGAVN

-253 TSAELLQKATTYAQ
+253 TASELLQKATTYAT

-320 VIKTQWN
+320 VIKTEWN
-327 VLTNKYDSIELGDA
+327 VLTQKYDSIELGDA

-347 IINDSVSTA
+347 IINDSISTA
-356 VDDAVSQLD
+356 VDEAVSDLD
-365 IDTSYIESKLDNI
+365 IDVGWLDTKAENMFK
-378 TSLIANGLG
+378 LIANGVG
-387 LRVSTDSQGRIILHN
+387 LHITKDSQGRIILHN
-402 EETIANSQYQYMIT
+402 EEDISQSKYQYMIT
-416 SQGFMMSNDY
+416 AQGFMMSDDY
-426 GQTWNSGWT
+426 GQEGSWRSGWT
-435 TSGDAVVNSL
+435 TSGDAYMNSL
-445 ATIVLDALEIHG
+445 
-457 STITGSV
+457 STITLRALDIYGATINGTV
-464 INFGDLTDKYI
+464 INFGDLADKYI
-475 TAQPYTNGITFDGT
+475 TAKTYNNSSDVPQGITFDGS
-489 GTIRMQPQEAF
+489 GTIRLQPQEQFLVRNKAVGSNYAYNTF
-500 YINNLTSDGTHYYN
+500 SMSNTTSDTNQG
-514 RVMMNKNGSVQNN
+514 
-527 YIEFINY
+527 YITLINY
-534 DDLQNYSI
+534 DDLHGYKT
-542 ANFIELDAHY
+542 ANWL
-552 YQSSTSEYM
+552 
-561 NRTIFHNYST
+561 
-571 ASGTWYEGNYVGLF
+571 
-585 SYSDRSFM
+585 
-593 YFYNYKPNVS
+593 YFYSHY
-603 PDSSTKLIANYWQFT
+603 
-618 ANSSTNGTYL
+618 GT
-628 YNYQLGSNNQANRY
+628 
-642 QMTSTNTQNNVLII
+642 T
-656 NNKLSSN
+656 SSN
-663 IMANQ
+663 KI
-668 VSLQTI
+668 
-674 SSGNYM
+674 G
-680 SFANLKSAT
+680 
-689 EVTTNPGEADYGNR
+689 
-703 IAMQA
+703 
-708 TSTSNAMYISNYRPT
+708 ISNYET
-723 VDSTLLANRMTFT
+723 ST
-736 GTPTGGGSTNSVAIY
+736 GTGYLS
-751 NYDVDGPNLANS
+751 NS
-763 FSMSKSSSTNN
+763 FSMSASTTNKS
-774 VTINVNRGGQNVAFI
+774 INLINRKVG
-789 TMMKSSSNV
+789 
-798 VSVDIGTTTVPSY
+798 GTTTATTFALSATATQNQLYIYNYHFTLDKSVNKFLMTAKSAEATVEIKNY
-811 EYKGAQIHFRSDGVI
+811 DFANGINMANNMVFTTTATDNKVELYNYSVGSEQIKNMLKMEGSTATYWSGNDNRVWSAGAVR
-826 NISGVKVQFNGTDK
+826 ISANVTSNGDNNGAGQDVHITGKTLHVYYDDKISFHRNGARYNLNFNSGGSVT
-840 WA
+840 WTS

>member
-6 NTKSLSTLVSDN
+6 NTKSLSTLVADT

-45 VNVNDKHYNDLK
+45 VNVNDRHYADLK

-102 VKPFTATGAAN
+102 VKPFTATGAVN

-241 DFSSDYESGQVP
+241 DFSSDYESGQIP
-253 TSAELLQKATTYAQ
+253 TPSELLQKATTYAQ

-347 IINDSVSTA
+347 IITDSISTA
-356 VDDAVSQLD
+356 VDEAVSDLD
-365 IDTSYIESKLDNI
+365 IDVGWLDTKAENMFK
-378 TSLIANGLG
+378 LIANGVG
-387 LRVSTDSQGRIILHN
+387 LHITKDSAGRIILHN
-402 EETIANSQYQYMIT
+402 DEDISQSQYQYMIT
-416 SQGFMMSNDY
+416 AQGFMMSDDY
-426 GQTWNSGWT
+426 GQEGSWRSGWT
-435 TSGDAVVNSL
+435 TSGDAYMNSL
-445 ATIVLDALEIHG
+445 STIVLDALEIHG
-457 STITGSV
+457 STITGSI

-475 TAQPYTNGITFDGT
+475 TAKPFTNGITFDGT
-489 GTIRMQPQEAF
+489 GTIRMQPQEYF
-500 YINNLTSDGTHYYN
+500 YVNNLASDGTHMYN
-514 RVMMNKNGSVQNN
+514 QIVMNKQGATYNSNLV
-527 YIEFINY
+527 ELINY
-534 DDLQNYSI
+534 DDTQNYLT
-542 ANFIELDAHY
+542 ANFIEMDAHMNEGGVVY
-552 YQSSTSEYM
+552 
-561 NRTIFHNYST
+561 NRTIFNNYST
-571 ASGTWYEGNYVGLF
+571 NTGTQYNGNYFGLF
-585 SYSDRSFM
+585 AGSTYNTSRFN
-593 YFYNYKPNVS
+593 NYKLNQVPGNS
-603 PDSSTKLIANYWQFT
+603 PLVANTLLLNTNSTDNRTRAQLVNKNFQSDQDANYLTLNSTASQNTTWLYNRHTDTDQT
-618 ANSSTNGTYL
+618 ANGIYMYSLKTSSK
-628 YNYQLGSNNQANRY
+628 NYMEIFNRGFEYGGNANE
-642 QMTSTNTQNNVLII
+642 I
-656 NNKLSSN
+656 KLSSD
-663 IMANQ
+663 
-668 VSLQTI
+668 T
-674 SSGNYM
+674 SGNTFELNNRDGSNIITNELKM
-680 SFANLKSAT
+680 SSDKT
-689 EVTTNPGEADYGNR
+689 
-703 IAMQA
+703 
-708 TSTSNAMYISNYRPT
+708 
-723 VDSTLLANRMTFT
+723 TLLWSGNDLKLWSQGAVRIVANTSIG
-736 GTPTGGGSTNSVAIY
+736 GTTGGSQDILLHGKTIKLIKNGDGEFSLYSGASETNSSRWNLVI
-751 NYDVDGPNLANS
+751 PNLSVGQTGNLQ
-763 FSMSKSSSTNN
+763 
-774 VTINVNRGGQNVAFI
+774 VTRVR
-789 TMMKSSSNV
+789 
-798 VSVDIGTTTVPSY
+798 
-811 EYKGAQIHFRSDGVI
+811 
-826 NISGVKVQFNGTDK
+826 
-840 WA
+840 

>member
-6 NTKSLSTLVSDN
+6 NTKSLSTLVADN

-25 QPLTC
+25 QPLSC

-45 VNVNDKHYNDLK
+45 VNVNDRHYADLK

-102 VKPFTATGAAN
+102 VKPFTATGAVN

-182 ADNGVRISYGKNLI
+182 SDNGVRISYGKNLI

-218 EVTYKADSY
+218 EQEYHATTY

-320 VIKTQWN
+320 VIKTEWN

-356 VDDAVSQLD
+356 VDEAVSNMD
-365 IDTSYIESKLDNI
+365 IDVGWLDTKAENMFK
-378 TSLIANGLG
+378 LIANGVG
-387 LRVSTDSQGRIILHN
+387 LHITKDSQGRIILHN
-402 EETIANSQYQYMIT
+402 DEDISQSKYQYMIT
-416 SQGFMMSNDY
+416 AQGFMMSDDY
-426 GQTWNSGWT
+426 GQEGSWRSGWT
-435 TSGDAVVNSL
+435 TSGDAYMNSL
-445 ATIVLDALEIHG
+445 
-457 STITGSV
+457 STITLRALDIYGATINGTI
-464 INFGDLTDKYI
+464 INFGDLADKYI
-475 TAQPYTNGITFDGT
+475 TAKAYNNSSDVPQGITFDGS
-489 GTIRMQPQEAF
+489 GTVRFRPQTEFLVQNIDADENVF
-500 YINNLTSDGTHYYN
+500 NYFDMHHQSNQNKVNLYNYKYDDTTKSANFISMISNAVNQVFTIGNKNKNVATNPNANQIHMGSFTYSTSMTLSNNNYNAELSSNSLELRSESTFNRTYLRNYTLDGTYNANEFKMVCDSTDGNSISLVNKNNANNIINELQMKSDGTTLLHSASTITIKGDG
-514 RVMMNKNGSVQNN
+514 R
-527 YIEFINY
+527 IDINSAGNQDLRLISA
-534 DDLQNYSI
+534 DDIHINPQG
-542 ANFIELDAHY
+542 FIEVNGIY
-552 YQSSTSEYM
+552 IY
-561 NRTIFHNYST
+561 F
-571 ASGTWYEGNYVGLF
+571 SGGYV
-585 SYSDRSFM
+585 
-593 YFYNYKPNVS
+593 
-603 PDSSTKLIANYWQFT
+603 
-618 ANSSTNGTYL
+618 
-628 YNYQLGSNNQANRY
+628 RY
-642 QMTSTNTQNNVLII
+642 TSTR
-656 NNKLSSN
+656 S
-663 IMANQ
+663 
-668 VSLQTI
+668 
-674 SSGNYM
+674 
-680 SFANLKSAT
+680 
-689 EVTTNPGEADYGNR
+689 EA
-703 IAMQA
+703 I
-708 TSTSNAMYISNYRPT
+708 
-723 VDSTLLANRMTFT
+723 
-736 GTPTGGGSTNSVAIY
+736 PTGY
-751 NYDVDGPNLANS
+751 
-763 FSMSKSSSTNN
+763 SSAS
-774 VTINVNRGGQNVAFI
+774 
-789 TMMKSSSNV
+789 
-798 VSVDIGTTTVPSY
+798 
-811 EYKGAQIHFRSDGVI
+811 
-826 NISGVKVQFNGTDK
+826 
-840 WA
+840 

>member
-6 NTKSLSTLVSDN
+6 NTKSLSTLVSDT

-25 QPLTC
+25 QPLSC
-30 TVTEELNGIYELDFT
+30 VVTEELNGIYELDFT

-102 VKPFTATGAAN
+102 VKPFTATGAVN

-182 ADNGVRISYGKNLI
+182 SDNGVRISYGKNLI

-227 YNKTGATYPRILNV
+227 FNKTGATYPRILNV
-241 DFSSDYESGQVP
+241 DFSSDYESGQIP
-253 TSAELLQKATTYAQ
+253 TPSELLQKATTYAQ

-320 VIKTQWN
+320 VIKTEWN

-356 VDDAVSQLD
+356 VDEAVSNMD
-365 IDTSYIESKLDNI
+365 IDVGYIEDDLNDMAKLI
-378 TSLIANGLG
+378 INGLG
-387 LRVSTDSQGRIILHN
+387 LYFTREALPSGGYRFYLHN
-402 EETIANSQYQYMIT
+402 EPQLADSDVRYYMSASGLMVT
-416 SQGFMMSNDY
+416 TDG
-426 GQTWNSGWT
+426 GQTWT
-435 TSGDAVVNSL
+435 TGYDPQTGEMILQALS
-445 ATIVLDALEIHG
+445 TITLRALEIYG
-457 STITGSV
+457 STIT
-464 INFGDLTDKYI
+464 FGDINDKYI
-475 TAQPYTNGITFDGT
+475 TASVYSTNDVAQGVSFDGS
-489 GTIRMQPQEAF
+489 GTVRFRPQTEFLVQNIDADENVF
-500 YINNLTSDGTHYYN
+500 NYFDMHHQSNQNKVNLYNYKYDDTSKSANFISMISNAVNQVFTIGNKNKNVATNPNANQIHMGSFTYSTSMTLSNNNYNAELSSNSLELRSESTFNRTYLRNYTLNGAYNANEFKMVCDSTDGNSISLVNKNNANNIINELQMKSDGT
-514 RVMMNKNGSVQNN
+514 
-527 YIEFINY
+527 
-534 DDLQNYSI
+534 
-542 ANFIELDAHY
+542 
-552 YQSSTSEYM
+552 
-561 NRTIFHNYST
+561 
-571 ASGTWYEGNYVGLF
+571 
-585 SYSDRSFM
+585 
-593 YFYNYKPNVS
+593 
-603 PDSSTKLIANYWQFT
+603 
-618 ANSSTNGTYL
+618 
-628 YNYQLGSNNQANRY
+628 
-642 QMTSTNTQNNVLII
+642 
-656 NNKLSSN
+656 
-663 IMANQ
+663 
-668 VSLQTI
+668 
-674 SSGNYM
+674 
-680 SFANLKSAT
+680 
-689 EVTTNPGEADYGNR
+689 
-703 IAMQA
+703 
-708 TSTSNAMYISNYRPT
+708 
-723 VDSTLLANRMTFT
+723 TLLH
-736 GTPTGGGSTNSVAIY
+736 
-751 NYDVDGPNLANS
+751 
-763 FSMSKSSSTNN
+763 SSSTI
-774 VTINVNRGGQNVAFI
+774 TIKGDGRIDINSAGNQDLRLISADDLHINPQGFIEVNGIYIYFSGGYVRYTSTRSEAI
-789 TMMKSSSNV
+789 PTGYSSAS
-798 VSVDIGTTTVPSY
+798 
-811 EYKGAQIHFRSDGVI
+811 
-826 NISGVKVQFNGTDK
+826 
-840 WA
+840 

>member
-6 NTKSLSTLVSDN
+6 NTKSLSTLVADN

-25 QPLTC
+25 QPLSC
-30 TVTEELNGIYELDFT
+30 VVTEELNGIYELDFT

-102 VKPFTATGAAN
+102 VKPFTATGAVN

-182 ADNGVRISYGKNLI
+182 SDNGVRISYGKNLI

-227 YNKTGATYPRILNV
+227 FNKTGATYPRILNV

-320 VIKTQWN
+320 VIKTEWN

-356 VDDAVSQLD
+356 VDEAVSDLD
-365 IDTSYIESKLDNI
+365 IDVGWLDTKAENMFK
-378 TSLIANGLG
+378 LIANGVG
-387 LRVSTDSQGRIILHN
+387 LHITKDSAGRIILHN
-402 EETIANSQYQYMIT
+402 DEYISRSKYQYMIT
-416 SQGFMMSNDY
+416 AQGFMMSDDY
-426 GQTWNSGWT
+426 GQEGSWRSGWT
-435 TSGDAVVNSL
+435 TSGDAYMNSL
-445 ATIVLDALEIHG
+445 
-457 STITGSV
+457 STITLRALDIYGATINGTV
-464 INFGDLTDKYI
+464 INFGDLADKYI
-475 TAQPYTNGITFDGT
+475 TAKAYNDTSDVPQGITFDGS
-489 GTIRMQPQEAF
+489 GTVRFRPQTEFLVQNIDANENVF
-500 YINNLTSDGTHYYN
+500 NYFDMHHQSNQNKVNLYNYKYDDTSKSANFISMISNAVNQVFTIGNKNKNVASNPNANQIHMGSFTYSTSMTLSNNNYNADLSSNSLELRSESTFNRTYLRNYTLNGTYNANEFKMVCDSTDGNSISLVNKNNANNIINELQMKSDGT
-514 RVMMNKNGSVQNN
+514 
-527 YIEFINY
+527 
-534 DDLQNYSI
+534 
-542 ANFIELDAHY
+542 
-552 YQSSTSEYM
+552 
-561 NRTIFHNYST
+561 
-571 ASGTWYEGNYVGLF
+571 
-585 SYSDRSFM
+585 
-593 YFYNYKPNVS
+593 
-603 PDSSTKLIANYWQFT
+603 
-618 ANSSTNGTYL
+618 
-628 YNYQLGSNNQANRY
+628 
-642 QMTSTNTQNNVLII
+642 
-656 NNKLSSN
+656 
-663 IMANQ
+663 
-668 VSLQTI
+668 
-674 SSGNYM
+674 
-680 SFANLKSAT
+680 
-689 EVTTNPGEADYGNR
+689 
-703 IAMQA
+703 
-708 TSTSNAMYISNYRPT
+708 
-723 VDSTLLANRMTFT
+723 TLLH
-736 GTPTGGGSTNSVAIY
+736 
-751 NYDVDGPNLANS
+751 
-763 FSMSKSSSTNN
+763 SSSTI
-774 VTINVNRGGQNVAFI
+774 TIKGDGRIDINSAGNQDLRLISADDLHINPQGFIEVNGIYIYFSGGYVRYTSTRSEAI
-789 TMMKSSSNV
+789 PTGYSSAS
-798 VSVDIGTTTVPSY
+798 
-811 EYKGAQIHFRSDGVI
+811 
-826 NISGVKVQFNGTDK
+826 
-840 WA
+840 

>member
-25 QPLTC
+25 QPLSC

-102 VKPFTATGAAN
+102 VKPFTATGAVN

-182 ADNGVRISYGKNLI
+182 SDNGVRISYGKNLI

-241 DFSSDYESGQVP
+241 DFSSDYESGQIP
-253 TSAELLQKATTYAQ
+253 TPSELLQKATTYAQ

-356 VDDAVSQLD
+356 VDEAVSNMD
-365 IDTSYIESKLDNI
+365 IDVGYIEDDLNDMAKLI
-378 TSLIANGLG
+378 INGLG
-387 LRVSTDSQGRIILHN
+387 LYFTRESLPSGGYRFYLHN
-402 EETIANSQYQYMIT
+402 APRLEDSDVRYYMSASGLMVT
-416 SQGFMMSNDY
+416 TDG
-426 GQTWNSGWT
+426 GQTWT
-435 TSGDAVVNSL
+435 TGYNPQTGEMILQALS
-445 ATIVLDALEIHG
+445 TITLRALEIYG
-457 STITGSV
+457 STIT
-464 INFGDLTDKYI
+464 FGDVNDKYI
-475 TAQPYTNGITFDGT
+475 TASVYSSNNVAQGVSFDGS
-489 GTIRMQPQEAF
+489 GTVRFQPQEQF
-500 YINNLTSDGTHYYN
+500 LVYN
-514 RVMMNKNGSVQNN
+514 KDPDSNKSFNMFIMNRRGQNSN
-527 YIEFINY
+527 YLSLDNY
-534 DDLQNYSI
+534 DDTQNFLL
-542 ANFIELDAHY
+542 ANRIQEQARNANG
-552 YQSSTSEYM
+552 TM
-561 NRTIFHNYST
+561 NNILLVNNAT
-571 ASGTWYEGNYVGLF
+571 ASGT
-585 SYSDRSFM
+585 
-593 YFYNYKPNVS
+593 
-603 PDSSTKLIANYWQFT
+603 
-618 ANSSTNGTYL
+618 L
-628 YNYQLGSNNQANRY
+628 Y
-642 QMTSTNTQNNVLII
+642 
-656 NNKLSSN
+656 
-663 IMANQ
+663 
-668 VSLQTI
+668 
-674 SSGNYM
+674 
-680 SFANLKSAT
+680 
-689 EVTTNPGEADYGNR
+689 
-703 IAMQA
+703 
-708 TSTSNAMYISNYRPT
+708 
-723 VDSTLLANRMTFT
+723 
-736 GTPTGGGSTNSVAIY
+736 
-751 NYDVDGPNLANS
+751 LANS
-763 FSMSKSSSTNN
+763 FYMIGYASTNTAYIRNFKPRSSTLQANNINFNATTTGTSVSLANYVYNLGQEANQYVLSSNATDGNVANIINKYNSYDANSLMLVGKSSGNTVTLMNRYNN
-774 VTINVNRGGQNVAFI
+774 NDANSLVFEG
-789 TMMKSSSNV
+789 KSSGNTVTLANMDSSGEIKNSLTMASSQITTLWSMNDLRLFSRGAV
-798 VSVDIGTTTVPSY
+798 RINANTNQDGSSYGGDQDIVFTGTTMHFYFTSKFSFHTGGGRYDCDFSGMSVGTSY
-811 EYKGAQIHFRSDGVI
+811 PLY
-826 NISGVKVQFNGTDK
+826 VKRVS
-840 WA
+840 

>member
-6 NTKSLSTLVSDN
+6 NTKSLSTLVADT

-25 QPLTC
+25 QPLSC

-102 VKPFTATGAAN
+102 VKPFTATGAVN

-253 TSAELLQKATTYAQ
+253 TASELLQKATTYAK

-356 VDDAVSQLD
+356 VDEAVSDLD
-365 IDTSYIESKLDNI
+365 IDVGWLDTKAENMFK
-378 TSLIANGLG
+378 LIANGVG
-387 LRVSTDSQGRIILHN
+387 LHITKDSAGRIILHN
-402 EETIANSQYQYMIT
+402 EEDISQSKYQYMIT
-416 SQGFMMSNDY
+416 AQGFMMSDDY
-426 GQTWNSGWT
+426 GQEGSWRSGWT
-435 TSGDAVVNSL
+435 TSGDAYMNSL
-445 ATIVLDALEIHG
+445 STITLRALAIYG

-475 TAQPYTNGITFDGT
+475 TAKPFTNGITFDGT
-489 GTIRMQPQEAF
+489 GTIRMQPQEYF
-500 YINNLTSDGTHYYN
+500 YVNNLASDGTNMYN
-514 RVMMNKNGSVQNN
+514 QFIMNKQGSTYNSNYVELINKDDTQN
-527 YIEFINY
+527 F
-534 DDLQNYSI
+534 LM
-542 ANFIELDAHY
+542 ANFIEMDAHY
-552 YQSSTSEYM
+552 NADNTIS
-561 NRTIFHNYST
+561 NRIFFRNYST
-571 ASGTWYEGNYVGLF
+571 ATGTQCQGNYIILSAF
-585 SYSDRSFM
+585 SNSNSM
-593 YFYNYKPNVS
+593 YLNNFKPNQAVS
-603 PDSSTKLIANYWQFT
+603 ASTVYRANHLMFDSSTTSNSTGISNFSYNAERT
-618 ANSSTNGTYL
+618 ANSIYMKSD
-628 YNYQLGSNNQANRY
+628 AD
-642 QMTSTNTQNNVLII
+642 
-656 NNKLSSN
+656 
-663 IMANQ
+663 
-668 VSLQTI
+668 
-674 SSGNYM
+674 GNYINIRNYA
-680 SFANLKSAT
+680 SDSSLVANSIKLESSQITTIWSRNDLRLRSAGA
-689 EVTTNPGEADYGNR
+689 VR
-703 IAMQA
+703 IHANVYEDGTQGSA
-708 TSTSNAMYISNYRPT
+708 GQDVYISGKTIKLIKQGDSNAYFSLYT
-723 VDSTLLANRMTFT
+723 DGTET
-736 GTPTGGGSTNSVAIY
+736 GKRYNIVIPSLSVNQTG
-751 NYDVDGPNLANS
+751 NLQ
-763 FSMSKSSSTNN
+763 
-774 VTINVNRGGQNVAFI
+774 VTRVN
-789 TMMKSSSNV
+789 
-798 VSVDIGTTTVPSY
+798 
-811 EYKGAQIHFRSDGVI
+811 
-826 NISGVKVQFNGTDK
+826 
-840 WA
+840 